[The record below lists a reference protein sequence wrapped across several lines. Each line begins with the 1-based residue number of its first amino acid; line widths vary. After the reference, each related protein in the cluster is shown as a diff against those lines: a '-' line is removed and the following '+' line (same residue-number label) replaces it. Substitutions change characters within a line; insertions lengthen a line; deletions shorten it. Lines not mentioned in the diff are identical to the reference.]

1 MSAREPVR
9 VVVLGAGGNS
19 LGILDAIEA
28 CNRIEPRYRV
38 EGILDDLPEN
48 AGRTVL
54 GHPVLGRIEEAATFA
69 GCHFINGIS
78 SVNSFRRIPE
88 VIRRT
93 GLARERFVTIVHPRA
108 TVAASAR
115 VGLGTTILAGSVIAP
130 LAAVGDHVI
139 ILQNT
144 TVNHHSTV
152 GDLATLSAGI
162 TVLGSVGIGRNAFVG
177 GGATILP
184 MLAIGESAIVGAGS
198 VVVRDVPAGRVF
210 AGNPAR
216 DLPASRHKLY
226 GVDDVSGR
234 DPSR

>member
-1 MSAREPVR
+1 MSARAPVR

-19 LGILDAIEA
+19 LSILDAIQA
-28 CNRIEPRYRV
+28 CNALEPRYRV

-48 AGRTVL
+48 RGRTVL
-54 GHPVLGRIEEAATFA
+54 GHPVLGTIDDASRFP

-78 SVNSFRRIPE
+78 SVNSFRKIPE

-93 GLARERFVTIVHPRA
+93 GLPRERFVSIVHPRA

-115 VGLGTTILAGSVIAP
+115 IGLGTAILAGSVLAP
-130 LAAVGDHVI
+130 EAVVGDHVI

-152 GDLATLSAGI
+152 GDFATLSAGI
-162 TVLGSVGIGRNAFVG
+162 TVLGYIVVGNNAFVG
-177 GGATILP
+177 GGAT
-184 MLAIGESAIVGAGS
+184 LAPLAKIGESALVGAGS
-198 VVVRDVPAGRVF
+198 VVLGDVPAGRVF

-216 DLPASRHKLY
+216 ELPASRYKASLE
-226 GVDDVSGR
+226 
-234 DPSR
+234 